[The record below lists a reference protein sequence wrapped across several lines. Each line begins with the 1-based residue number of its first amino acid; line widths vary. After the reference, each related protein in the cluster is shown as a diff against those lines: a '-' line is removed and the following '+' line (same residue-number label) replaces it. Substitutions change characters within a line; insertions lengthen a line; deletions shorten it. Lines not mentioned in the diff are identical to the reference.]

1 MKLFYVARCN
11 HALYSSLAAV
21 VLSLF
26 LYCSACLAESTPSE
40 VLADEFAREV
50 ERALPKEELFD
61 YHKRLSEDP
70 VHAARRD
77 LEAQPRVDEMM
88 LSPQGWKLICNQ
100 GNSVILQNAVRDF
113 QDYLNV
119 SMGVQ
124 IALEERGSLDGW
136 EEFRQCVLVGTRDQL
151 PGCGTALTG
160 PKDYEIVV
168 TPERVT
174 VCGFDERGAM
184 YGLYNLESRMN
195 LREAPFLPADLNTV
209 RTSLYDTRMVQSWM
223 GWMEFPDT
231 VLSHMAHDGFDAIFA
246 SVYTN
251 PNGDRT
257 TADNSTDFYA
267 RLMGRIRRQDS
278 ARVRDL
284 IDRAKRFGIK
294 VYTPIIYQYVG
305 TPESEADLRRLVRD
319 ILKDFP
325 DIQGYVLLTEGFWYK
340 AWGGGHGASKEYI
353 EDWARNWSHA
363 VAVVAEECHQVNPE
377 IEILPWE
384 YNIDFRPQNV
394 ETKRYF
400 IQQLPDGT
408 IPMLTWENGKSFEID
423 GFQGHLRDYAISQ
436 VGPAEVT
443 HAQIGEARERGMK
456 VYSNAQTFSCGA
468 QLQTVPYHPFPQQ
481 WHERYMAL
489 EKYGIDGTLESWSS
503 GYMPNF
509 MTELRAWYCWSD
521 APPLDDLLGMIAARE
536 FGAGA
541 EESVVNAWDHFSQ
554 AVKLVPDTGPYMGT
568 NNSIGNPLFFQQP
581 PARTATFRYSWMDQ
595 DMWMGYLGAEVN
607 PYWPFTVTRLV
618 FIPDFSN
625 GSNKAENYAR
635 SVSGIEA
642 PGDVRILPVF
652 LKYLRLASDRMGK
665 GLDLYRAAA
674 LRSPAV
680 KREGALREVMI
691 AEQLHRMLL
700 SDQAILEFED
710 SRLRLVGEPDG
721 QEAEAILG
729 RMETIL
735 REEIDRT
742 ERALLATTRDSRL
755 GFQFECDYVYT
766 PYSLQQKL
774 DSLHETLEEHLPDY
788 REEIDA
794 IPLE

>member
-1 MKLFYVARCN
+1 
-11 HALYSSLAAV
+11 
-21 VLSLF
+21 
-26 LYCSACLAESTPSE
+26 
-40 VLADEFAREV
+40 
-50 ERALPKEELFD
+50 
-61 YHKRLSEDP
+61 
-70 VHAARRD
+70 
-77 LEAQPRVDEMM
+77 
-88 LSPQGWKLICNQ
+88 
-100 GNSVILQNAVRDF
+100 
-113 QDYLNV
+113 
-119 SMGVQ
+119 
-124 IALEERGSLDGW
+124 
-136 EEFRQCVLVGTRDQL
+136 
-151 PGCGTALTG
+151 
-160 PKDYEIVV
+160 
-168 TPERVT
+168 
-174 VCGFDERGAM
+174 
-184 YGLYNLESRMN
+184 
-195 LREAPFLPADLNTV
+195 
-209 RTSLYDTRMVQSWM
+209 
-223 GWMEFPDT
+223 
-231 VLSHMAHDGFDAIFA
+231 
-246 SVYTN
+246 
-251 PNGDRT
+251 
-257 TADNSTDFYA
+257 
-267 RLMGRIRRQDS
+267 
-278 ARVRDL
+278 
-284 IDRAKRFGIK
+284 
-294 VYTPIIYQYVG
+294 
-305 TPESEADLRRLVRD
+305 
-319 ILKDFP
+319 
-325 DIQGYVLLTEGFWYK
+325 
-340 AWGGGHGASKEYI
+340 
-353 EDWARNWSHA
+353 
-363 VAVVAEECHQVNPE
+363 
-377 IEILPWE
+377 E

-489 EKYGIDGTLESWSS
+489 DKYGIDGTLESWSS

-766 PYSLQQKL
+766 PLQQKL

>member
-1 MKLFYVARCN
+1 MMTLDLEPYILPVVSFLFTA
-11 HALYSSLAAV
+11 
-21 VLSLF
+21 VLSLSVF
-26 LYCSACLAESTPSE
+26 CSVCSAESAQA
-40 VLADEFAREV
+40 ADSTEAFAREV
-50 ERALPKEELFD
+50 ERVLPQEERFD
-61 YHKRLSEDP
+61 FHKRLSAGP
-70 VHAARRD
+70 VHVPRRD
-77 LEAQPRVDEMM
+77 PEARPRMDETE
-88 LSPQGWKLICNQ
+88 LPPQGWKLVWNQ
-100 GNSVILQNAVRDF
+100 GSSVILQGAVGDF
-113 QDYLNV
+113 QDYLDT
-119 SMGVQ
+119 SMGIQVN
-124 IALEERGSLDGW
+124 LEERDSLEGW
-136 EEFRQCVLVGTRDQL
+136 EEFDQRIVVGTRDDL
-151 PGCGTALTG
+151 PGCGTTLKG

-168 TPERVT
+168 TPERVL
-174 VCGFDERGAM
+174 VCGYDERGAM

-195 LREAPFLPADLNTV
+195 LREAPFLSANLNTV
-209 RTSLYDTRMVQSWM
+209 RHSLYDTRMVQSWM
-223 GWMEFPDT
+223 GWMEFPDP

-257 TADNSTDFYA
+257 TAENSTDFYA
-267 RLMGRIRRQDS
+267 RLMARIRHQDP

-363 VAVVAEECHQVNPE
+363 VAIVAEECHRVNPA

-443 HAQIGEARERGMK
+443 HAQIGEARKRGMK

-489 EKYGIDGTLESWSS
+489 EKYGINGTLESWSS
-503 GYMPNF
+503 GYTPNF

-521 APPLDDLLGMIAARE
+521 PPPLDALLRKIAARN

-541 EESVVNAWDHFSQ
+541 EESVLNAWDLFSQ
-554 AVKLVPDTGPYMGT
+554 AVRLIPDTGPYMGT
-568 NNSIGNPLFFQQP
+568 TNAIGNPLFFQQP
-581 PARTATFRYSWMDQ
+581 PARTATFQYSWMDQ
-595 DMWMGYLGAEVN
+595 DMWMGYLGAEIN

-625 GSNKAENYAR
+625 RSNKAESYAR

-642 PGDVRILPVF
+642 PGDKHVLPVF
-652 LKYLRLASDRMGK
+652 LKYLRLASDRMGE

-674 LRSPAV
+674 LRSPAS
-680 KREGALREVMI
+680 KREGAVREVVV
-691 AEQLHRMLL
+691 AEQIHRMLL
-700 SDQAILEFED
+700 SNHAILEFEN
-710 SRLRLVGEPDG
+710 LRFQLVGEPEN
-721 QEAEAILG
+721 QEAGAILDRMEAILH
-729 RMETIL
+729 
-735 REEIDRT
+735 EEIART
-742 ERALLATTRDSRL
+742 EFALLATSRDSRL

-774 DSLHETLEEHLPDY
+774 DSLHETLEKQLPEY
-788 REEIDA
+788 RRRR
-794 IPLE
+794 P